1 MWSSPMPIA
10 HTLLYHT
17 SMQIGVR
24 IDLWSS
30 FEPWENGMFCFKV
43 LTKCDKTCSSVAM
56 TITFIVQ
63 FLQSGYRV
71 VCTDGHMS
79 LCGLDQIVFSF
90 LVAIVVKIRL

>member
-1 MWSSPMPIA
+1 
-10 HTLLYHT
+10 
-17 SMQIGVR
+17 
-24 IDLWSS
+24 
-30 FEPWENGMFCFKV
+30 MFGFKV

-90 LVAIVVKIRL
+90 LVAIVVNCSSVDSNCAVTICTKAYCSMRNK